1 MDATRASLI
10 IRLKDPQDVVAWDE
24 FATIY
29 SPVIYRVALKRG
41 LQPVDAENL
50 VQEVL
55 ASVANSVSKWLQRD
69 DRGPFRAWLFTIA
82 RNESI
87 NLMTRRATRPL
98 GHDGDTGADL
108 LARVPARSELTQ
120 QLELEYNRSIFQW
133 AANQVQPSVDE
144 KTWQAFWLTSVENKT
159 VADVAD
165 ELQIKSGQ
173 IYCARSRIMAKI
185 KKLVQQYE
193 ENHESE

>member
-10 IRLKDPQDVVAWDE
+10 IRLTDPQDVVAWDE

-98 GHDGDTGADL
+98 GQDGDTGADI
-108 LARVPARSELTQ
+108 LANVPARAELTQ
-120 QLELEYNRSIFQW
+120 QLELEYSRSIFQW
-133 AANQVQPSVDE
+133 AAKQVQPVVDQ
-144 KTWQAFWLTSVENKT
+144 KTWQAFWLTTVENKP
-159 VADVAD
+159 VKDVAK
-165 ELQIKSGQ
+165 ELQINSGQ

-193 ENHESE
+193 ENNESE